1 MVSPRKAILC
11 QFAAIFLLY
20 ILLIPLYNT
29 TDKNSSRNEEADEM
43 YPFSIGVML
52 DSFRTDTKAAIQKAV
67 SVGASGLQMYA
78 TQGEYAPENLTREK
92 RAELLDMVRS
102 SGLVFSA
109 LCGDLGR
116 GFGNAELNPELI
128 EKSKRILD
136 LAKELD
142 TNVVTTHIGVVPQ
155 DSGHERYKI
164 MQEACFELSRYADSV
179 GAHFAIET
187 GPEVASVLK
196 TFLDS
201 LGSKGVA
208 VNLDP
213 ANFVMVTGDDPVQAV
228 YTLKDYIVHTH
239 AKDGRKLLDK
249 NPEIIYGLIEDEIQ
263 SGQAF
268 IELPLGQGD
277 VDFPNYLKALDD
289 IGYHG
294 FLTIEREV
302 GDDPEKDIRDAVSFL
317 KRQIG

>member
-1 MVSPRKAILC
+1 
-11 QFAAIFLLY
+11 
-20 ILLIPLYNT
+20 
-29 TDKNSSRNEEADEM
+29 M

-52 DSFRTDTKAAIQKAV
+52 DSFRTDAKTAIQKAV

-116 GFGNAELNPELI
+116 GFGNAELNPALI